1 MNMLNKE
8 MLQYVDDDDS
18 SDFDGNWD
26 NSGKAED
33 GWKLWNCNKKEIDY
47 WVCDSADDESIEY
60 TNKGG
65 DYYFKEIQ
73 CGHSDNILSVCD
85 RDRGG
90 NGCTN
95 PRPDGTRH
103 PDRLQLGELNF
114 MGKDE
119 DGKIVIGEH
128 PRLNFANRNPA
139 FVSIQIAQAVVA
151 KRNTNLITVNYGPAN
166 IKPEFYERVSEL
178 VGEMSVQIASEYKGD
193 YVQ

>member
-1 MNMLNKE
+1 MNMINRK
-8 MLQYVDDDDS
+8 MLQDVDDGIT
-18 SDFDGNWD
+18 FNGHWD

-47 WVCDSADDESIEY
+47 WVCNDADDNAIEY
-60 TNKGG
+60 SNKGG
-65 DYYFKEIQ
+65 EYYFKKIQ
-73 CGHSDNILSVCD
+73 CGHSNNLTSVCD
-85 RDRGG
+85 RERGG

-95 PRPDGTRH
+95 PRPDGTKH

-139 FVSIQIAQAVVA
+139 FVAIQIAQAVVA
-151 KRNTNLITVNYGPAN
+151 KRNRNLINTNTGKAN
-166 IKPEFYERVSEL
+166 IKPEFYEMVSKL
-178 VGEMSVQIASEYKGD
+178 VGEMPVQIASEFVGD
-193 YVQ
+193 YV